1 MVGKRKQY
9 IKPEEKEFSTII
21 QLLKRETCTVKKS
34 LYLSGKKH
42 LSRMSKVGYSMYD
55 QFVYLRFLFLSLV
68 FGCRIVT

>member
-9 IKPEEKEFSTII
+9 IKPEEKEFSTI
-21 QLLKRETCTVKKS
+21 RETCTIKKS

-55 QFVYLRFLFLSLV
+55 KFVHLRFLLLSLV
-68 FGCRIVT
+68 FNCKIVT